1 MIQGIDFAFGNGI
14 TPAQVRAAGYEF
26 VCRYLTGLDG
36 NPKDITAPELGGYLA
51 ASLPVVFVFE
61 RDGQEFSHNQ
71 GITDATA
78 AQAQLG
84 SLAAALNRPGVR
96 NATVFFAQDLPES
109 AHVDP
114 VAYMRGVNS
123 VIGVKRS
130 GIYGRFATVK
140 ACFDAGV
147 ATYGWQTPGGSAG
160 AWDSRALLR
169 QVRYDVKAGPA
180 TADVDQAAYWA
191 SATPVLTARDDFG
204 QFPAPPPPSHGPY
217 RHVANGESLDQIAA
231 RRHTTALHL
240 LGTSLGAYT
249 PEDITALLAAPL
261 AGVPFYTTN
270 P

>member
-1 MIQGIDFAFGNGI
+1 MIQGIDFAHGNGI
-14 TPAQVRAAGYEF
+14 TPAQVRAAGYAF

-36 NPKDITAPELGGYLA
+36 NPKDITAPELHGYLNA
-51 ASLPVVFVFE
+51 GMPVVFVFE
-61 RDGQEFSHNQ
+61 TNGQEFSRAQ
-71 GITDATA
+71 GAVDAGA
-78 AQAQLG
+78 AQRQLV
-84 SLAAALNRPGVR
+84 SLAAALGDPGIDY
-96 NATVFFAQDLPES
+96 ATVFFAQDLPES

-130 GIYGRFATVK
+130 GGYGRYATVK
-140 ACFDAGV
+140 ALFDAGV
-147 ATYGWQTPGGSAG
+147 IAYGWQTSGGSG
-160 AWDSRALLR
+160 GQWDNRALLR

-191 SATPVLTARDDFG
+191 SATPVLTAKDDFG

-240 LGTSLGAYT
+240 LGTSLAAYT
-249 PEDITALLAAPL
+249 PEDIVALLAAPL